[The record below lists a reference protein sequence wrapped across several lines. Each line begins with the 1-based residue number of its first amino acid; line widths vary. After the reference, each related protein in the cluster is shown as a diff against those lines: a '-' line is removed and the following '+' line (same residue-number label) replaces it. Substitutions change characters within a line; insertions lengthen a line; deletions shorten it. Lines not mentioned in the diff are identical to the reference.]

1 MKFNLIST
9 VLFVVLNKEGVKNGF
24 EQHYQQYK
32 IDTALVY
39 KVFCVPAYITPRFQ
53 LG

>member
-32 IDTALVY
+32 IDTALFY
-39 KVFCVPAYITPRFQ
+39 KVFCVPARLNQPF
-53 LG
+53 